1 MAIFE
6 LRTYTLKV
14 SKVQDYLE
22 LYHREAMAIHT
33 GHLGQPV
40 GWWQSEIGVLNQ
52 IVMLWRY
59 ESLADREQRRA
70 TLMEDPAWLAFLPKT
85 ADYIER
91 METRILKAAFFS
103 PMH

>member
-33 GHLGQPV
+33 AHLGQPV

-91 METRILKAAFFS
+91 METRILKAACFS
-103 PMH
+103 PMQ